1 MDNISLQPAQDAP
14 TSPPKKRPDKTRMLG
29 VTQVYPDPKDVLAT
43 EEKEIDIFVIHG
55 LDARSDKTFVAWRVD
70 GDKTSGDVHWLS
82 DEDMLPAKMP
92 QARVLTYDWNA
103 NYDKTASK
111 ETMRN
116 HADTLL
122 ERVHLNRDALKRTQV
137 PIIFIASCF
146 GGVLLSAAL
155 AETLEPQHPRAEQRK
170 QIYDCCVGVVF
181 LGTPFRGSWVTGTEA
196 ARLRI
201 EAAKRANPEDNIQYS
216 MELVQYL
223 KEGTDDQP
231 SPLGYFVDRFQ
242 QSIHNPKYRIPC
254 GYLYETQPAQ
264 YAGPLSRLSPEHRNS
279 QTVIDKDGQGI
290 VVSHKSAVLGGGDG
304 SGQPMRHNMMHKYNS
319 PNNPAFQS
327 LCLRLREFSERAD
340 DTIESRDRARLG
352 ESEVSARNELKSWSE
367 RFSFHNMDHRHM
379 ELGSEK
385 NKATSETCEWL
396 FNHDKYEAWESD
408 DFLDSSNSTLIIQGK
423 AGSGKSTLMY
433 EAVTRSEA
441 MPKTIC
447 LSYFFDAA
455 KDNGLPIQIS
465 PQGLYRSLL
474 SQLLRKLSRSPEVV
488 AIFRE
493 WGPATEARQEV
504 VEDVVIL
511 QHRITRLLATLRGR
525 TVRIFIDAID
535 KCGSGRDDGTDNTI
549 DMLRYIQGLDGKGT
563 KVLVLFS
570 IRDRAQYGSYLS
582 APAIEM
588 SRHNQKDI
596 YKYLN
601 TELNYSRDPE
611 TREQIIRTLLRRSS
625 NNFLWVKLVVET
637 LNKKADAGLA
647 DGKWRGEVDRLP
659 KELGGLYGDLLNN
672 LDSEDRAEA
681 LILLQL
687 TQVRIRPLEVMEMH
701 SALEYARGSD
711 NKPDKDGRSE
721 EVFEAH
727 IRRISRGFIEVQVS
741 EDPHGHFRPSNVRGV
756 QAAQDS
762 EDLCELAEEEI
773 WIPPAPKRLVQFT
786 HDSVRDFL
794 DKYVSIEHDIK
805 PSYGSS
811 GNLAHFEV
819 TKLCMRAAG
828 HGSKQEPFL
837 PYASHFWTVHARKAN
852 EAIQDDF
859 DPPKFIT
866 SCNYKTKGI
875 VSRYKEHATEP
886 YSLYYIPRIEIPNT
900 GWLDDKATML
910 MLLAFEGCGALI
922 TKHGA
927 ICTRKD
933 CREDESTIQDAF
945 ALALLRGWRAG
956 VEAVRDLA
964 QKRSISLDPTVKPLF
979 TNGICPLRRVC
990 SRNQHEI
997 LESVLSIGWDTTS
1010 RAARV
1015 SFCEGVKL
1023 GHDRIV
1029 ELFLEDAGDNAMDLL
1044 SWQSGQGYTALH
1056 FAASAGRW
1064 RIFDMLLGSLD
1075 DVQPELLS
1083 IKAKGGETVLDMAER
1098 GKKKHQM
1105 RRDSDQIIELIQE
1118 ILAG

>member
-1 MDNISLQPAQDAP
+1 MLLPRHPERGP
-14 TSPPKKRPDKTRMLG
+14 TK
-29 VTQVYPDPKDVLAT
+29 LAFSG
-43 EEKEIDIFVIHG
+43 IFVIHG

-103 NYDKTASK
+103 NYDKMASQ

-122 ERVHLNRDALKRTQV
+122 ERVHLNRDDL
-137 PIIFIASCF
+137 
-146 GGVLLSAAL
+146 AL
-155 AETLEPQHPRAEQRK
+155 AEALEPQHPRAEQRRL
-170 QIYDCCVGVVF
+170 IYDYCVGIMF

-196 ARLRI
+196 AHLRI
-201 EAAKRANPEDNIQYS
+201 EAAKRAKPEDNVQYS

-223 KEGTDDQP
+223 KEGTADQP
-231 SPLGYFVDRFQ
+231 SPLGYFVDRFE
-242 QSIHNPKYRIPC
+242 QSIRNPMYRIPC
-254 GYLYETQPAQ
+254 GYLYETEPAQ
-264 YAGPLSRLSPEHRNS
+264 YAGPLSRLTPEHRNS

-304 SGQPMRHNMMHKYNS
+304 SGQSMRHNMMHKYNS
-319 PNNPAFQS
+319 PDNPAFQS
-327 LCLRLREFSERAD
+327 LCLRLREFAERAD
-340 DTIESRDRARLG
+340 HTIESRDRARLG
-352 ESEVSARNELKSWSE
+352 GSEASPRNELKSWSE
-367 RFSFHNMDHRHM
+367 RFRFPNMDHRHI
-379 ELGSEK
+379 ELGSQK
-385 NKATSETCEWL
+385 NKAISGTCEWL
-396 FNHDKYEAWESD
+396 FDHDKYKAWESSD
-408 DFLDSSNSTLIIQGK
+408 SLDSSNSTLIIQGK

-433 EAVTRSEA
+433 EAATRGEA

-455 KDNGLPIQIS
+455 KDEGLTIQIS

-474 SQLLRKLSRSPEVV
+474 SQILRKLPRSPEVV
-488 AIFRE
+488 AIVRE
-493 WGPATEARQEV
+493 WGPVKEARQEG

-511 QHRITRLLATLRGR
+511 QHRITCLLATLRGR
-525 TVRIFIDAID
+525 TVRILIDAID

-549 DMLRYIQGLDGKGT
+549 DMLRYIQGLDGKGP

-582 APAIEM
+582 APTIEM
-588 SRHNQKDI
+588 SQHSQQDI
-596 YKYLN
+596 HKYLN
-601 TELNYSRDPE
+601 DELKYSKDPA

-625 NNFLWVKLVVET
+625 NNFLWVKLVVGT
-637 LNKKADAGLA
+637 LNEKADAGLA
-647 DGKWRGEVDRLP
+647 DGKWRSEVDRLP
-659 KELGGLYGDLLNN
+659 KELGSLYGDLLNN

-687 TQVRIRPLEVMEMH
+687 TQVRIRPLEVMEIH

-727 IRRISRGFIEVQVS
+727 IRRIGRGFIEIQVS
-741 EDPHGHFRPSNVRGV
+741 EDPHGHSRPWNVTD
-756 QAAQDS
+756 AQDS

-794 DKYVSIEHDIK
+794 DRYVLIDHDIK
-805 PSYGSS
+805 PCEGSS
-811 GNLAHFEV
+811 GHGAHFEV

-852 EAIQDDF
+852 EAIEDDF
-859 DPPKFIT
+859 QLPKFVT

-886 YSLYYIPRIEIPNT
+886 YSLYYIPRMEIPNT
-900 GWLDDKATML
+900 GWLSDKATML

-922 TKHGA
+922 RKHGE

-933 CREDESTIQDAF
+933 CRDDDSTIQDAF
-945 ALALLRGWRAG
+945 ALALLRGWKAG
-956 VEAVRDLA
+956 VEAVRDVA
-964 QKRSISLDPTVKPLF
+964 QRRSVVLDPTVKPLF

-997 LESVLSIGWDTTS
+997 LESVIGIGWDTTC

-1029 ELFLEDAGDNAMDLL
+1029 ELFLKDAGDNAMDLL
-1044 SWQSGQGYTALH
+1044 SWQSGLGYTALH

-1075 DVQPELLS
+1075 DIPPELLNV
-1083 IKAKGGETVLDMAER
+1083 KANGGETVLDMAER
-1098 GKKKHQM
+1098 GKRKHQM
-1105 RRDSDQIIELIQE
+1105 RRDSDQIIEVIQE
-1118 ILAG
+1118 ILEG